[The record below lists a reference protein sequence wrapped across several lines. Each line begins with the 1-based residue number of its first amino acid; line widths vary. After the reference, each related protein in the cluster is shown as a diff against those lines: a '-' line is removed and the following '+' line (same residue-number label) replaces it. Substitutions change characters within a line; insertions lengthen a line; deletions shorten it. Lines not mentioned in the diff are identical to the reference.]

1 MSALE
6 CPAPLGGEMVAGGS
20 FQIALYLVVL
30 IALVKPLGLYMARAA
45 EGNPPLLAA
54 VGRPVERL
62 VYRAAGIDP
71 AAEMTWVTYAIALI
85 LFSALGTLFLYVLQ
99 RLQVWLPLNPQS
111 LPAVSPDSAWN
122 TAVSFVTNTSWQGY
136 AGESTLSYLT
146 QMLGI
151 TVQSFLSAA
160 SGMAVMFALARALA
174 RRSAN
179 TVGNLWVDLTR
190 SSLYVLLPL
199 AMLFAAAFMAQGVIQ
214 NFATYKPVPTLQRT
228 TWQQPLVDAQGQPVH
243 DAAGHPVLQTMTA
256 QEQDLP
262 MGPVASQES
271 IKLLSGDGGGF
282 FNANSA
288 HPFENPTPL
297 TNYLQMLAILLI
309 PAALCYTFGVMVG
322 DRRQG
327 WALLAAM
334 AIMFAAAA
342 AFTIHA
348 EQAATP
354 ELGHAAG
361 TTAGPALADGN
372 MEGKETRFG
381 VVSSALYAVVTT
393 SGGDGSVNAMH
404 DSFSPLGGLVPM
416 VLMQTGEVVFG
427 GPGSGLFS
435 MVIYAMLA
443 VFVAGLMI
451 GRAPEYLGKKID
463 AYEMKMVAIVIL
475 ATPVLVLV
483 GTAISV
489 LVPAGIAGIAN
500 PGAHGFSEILYAF
513 SSAANNNG
521 SAFAGLS
528 ANTPFYNWMLAI
540 AMWFGRFAVIVP
552 VLAIAGSLAAKRK
565 RAEGPG
571 TLPTHGGLFVG
582 LLIGTVLLVASLT
595 YLPALALGPVV
606 EQLSGS
612 AAR

>member
-1 MSALE
+1 MIASS
-6 CPAPLGGEMVAGGS
+6 G
-20 FQIALYLVVL
+20 FQIALFLVVL

-45 EGNPPLLAA
+45 EGNPPLLGSL
-54 VGRPVERL
+54 GRPLERL
-62 VYRAAGIDP
+62 IYRIAGVDP
-71 AAEMTWVTYAIALI
+71 AAEMNWKTYAVALI
-85 LFSALGTLFLYVLQ
+85 LFSSAGTLFLYALQ
-99 RLQVWLPLNPQS
+99 RLQGWLPLNPQS

-136 AGESTLSYLT
+136 AGETTLSYLS

-174 RRSAN
+174 RHGAQ
-179 TVGNLWVDLTR
+179 TVGNLWVDLIR
-190 SSLYVLLPL
+190 STLYVLLPL
-199 AMLFAAAFMAQGVIQ
+199 SVVFAAAFMGQGVIQ
-214 NFATYKPVPTLQRT
+214 SFASNVPARTLQLT
-228 TWQQPLVDAQGQPVH
+228 TWQQPKLDAQGQPLH
-243 DAAGHPVLQTMTA
+243 DAAGHAVLQTMTS

-288 HPFENPTPL
+288 HPFENPTPV
-297 TNYLQMLAILLI
+297 TNFLQMLAILLI
-309 PAALCYTFGVMVG
+309 PAAFCYTFGVMVG

-334 AIMFAAAA
+334 AIMFAIAAA
-342 AFTIHA
+342 VAIHA
-348 EQAATP
+348 EKAALPAGAQTAQAAGAP
-354 ELGHAAG
+354 LGPVLAG
-361 TTAGPALADGN
+361 GN

-381 VVSSALYAVVTT
+381 VASSVLYAVVTT
-393 SGGDGSVNAMH
+393 SGGDGAVNAMH
-404 DSFSPLGGLVPM
+404 DSFSPIGGLVPM

-463 AYEMKMVAIVIL
+463 AFEMKMVAIVIL
-475 ATPVLVLV
+475 ATPMLVLV
-483 GTAISV
+483 GTAIAV
-489 LVPAGIAGIAN
+489 LVPAGVAGIAN

-565 RAEGPG
+565 RDAGPG
-571 TLPTHGGLFVG
+571 TLPTHGALFVS
-582 LLIGTVLLVASLT
+582 LLVGTVLLIASIT
-595 YLPALALGPVV
+595 YLPALALGPIV
-606 EQLSGS
+606 EQLSSLAGH
-612 AAR
+612 